1 MSGKK
6 ANRRRDRSR
15 SRSGSEEKAA
25 GATAGG
31 RSEMSFAEKLTKIVG
46 DKREEHKSREKLAA
60 KWRAHESTLIE
71 KLVDKFK
78 GKCMKEAENE
88 RSEASISFAS
98 LVREIPEFPTHVIV
112 DSQHQVENWG
122 DSSASWWYYA
132 HRGVNHQFVNGTPIS
147 FAELL
152 ESMMPRFLE
161 NLQDLGFQSC
171 TREPG
176 TWKVMASWRDPDG

>member
-1 MSGKK
+1 AGSSALKSAFGAPRPRAHFSG
-6 ANRRRDRSR
+6 RPLR
-15 SRSGSEEKAA
+15 EK
-25 GATAGG
+25 
-31 RSEMSFAEKLTKIVG
+31 MSFAQKLTKIVG
-46 DKREEHKSREKLAA
+46 DKREEHQSREKLAA
-60 KWRAHESTLIE
+60 KWRAHESMLIA

-78 GKCMKEAENE
+78 GKCMKEAEAE
-88 RSEASISFAS
+88 KCEASVSFAT
-98 LVREIPEFPTHVIV
+98 LVREIPEFPTHVIT
-112 DSQHQVENWG
+112 DSQHLVDNWG
-122 DSSASWWYYA
+122 DGAAHWWYYA
-132 HRGVNHQFVNGTPIS
+132 HRGVNQQFVNGSPIS